1 MEVAMA
7 TALRPDAYPHIEQ
20 DPAVRGGKACI
31 AGTRIAVKDVVGL
44 ARQGMRPEEMAAY
57 FSSRPLS
64 LAEVHAALTYYYDH
78 QGEIDAELAADRGW
92 EERHEQAK
100 AKHNSRRQAR

>member
-1 MEVAMA
+1 MA
-7 TALRPDAYPHIEQ
+7 TALKPDTYPHIEQ

-31 AGTRIAVKDVVGL
+31 AGTRIAVKDIVGL
-44 ARQGMRPEEMAAY
+44 TRQGMRPEEMLEY
-57 FSSRPLS
+57 FSSRPLT

-78 QGEIDAELAADRGW
+78 QGEVDAELAADQGW

-100 AKHNSRRQAR
+100 AEYLSRRPAR